1 MNKTVLGVTWLK
13 LTANKFF
20 IGLGIVIVLWGVID
34 SWLINQQQQLNG
46 NPGFIFAFI
55 FGPLTALILFG
66 IHTWIQTLIL
76 KTKMMLRGDSHQ
88 WNIFADLLPWFVWVA
103 VGLATWS
110 VNEWYHPRP
119 LSMTSPWDWMA
130 SLLCVFVLGAITLQ
144 LLSSIQTLILKKT
157 MFELPWFVWG
167 VVVVGLAITWGVSQ
181 WSHPRPLSM
190 TSPWWMASLIWVFVG
205 GVITLWLLSLI
216 QTLTLKTKMMF
227 GSSWFVCA
235 AVGLAITW
243 GVSQWFGA
251 LNPPPKHLVA
261 LFSEYLIDLYLA
273 CCCLWFLNLV
283 LGWWRTHQPP
293 FLALASVGIA
303 TGLGCGF
310 IGGVFGTAYILSNR
324 IPMDGFLGL
333 KISSFN
339 EVMLIGSFL
348 GMLSIFVL
356 LIPDFK
362 DIRYWVRY
370 SLWGV
375 WLTSV
380 FLMLLAWSGGRFNM
394 QSWWETPWFW
404 SVPITGA
411 SVGLLGVLI
420 FINARSI
427 ELKTASKDE
436 FMFFEQNPGDI
447 RLKNQDNARC
457 ISLHLWWYRRRLTEW
472 NPFWFTALV
481 GIPLLSLFLI
491 SVPAVKDLQTI
502 QQVFAEDG
510 SFEYR
515 SRIELLDPACM
526 ALKQFELE
534 REQSP
539 DWKKMKELDAKER
552 ILEPSFIPPQTEG
565 QMLLCQ
571 ALRKEIDEIISKNRG
586 VWYGKQRDLLEER
599 VNSSWEDGPLSK
611 QFEQKKSD
619 LQAAK
624 DAAFSKLMAYIWNQC
639 FLALGVGL
647 VVDVMLLVG
656 VAAWLNIRRSSKFP
670 SSTQ

>member
-34 SWLINQQQQLNG
+34 SWLLNQRHPGIVLGNQNG
-46 NPGFIFAFI
+46 NGNSIFIL
-55 FGPLTALILFG
+55 GPLTALTLFG
-66 IHTWIQTLIL
+66 IHRLIL

-103 VGLATWS
+103 VGLATWG

-130 SLLCVFVLGAITLQ
+130 SLLCVFVLGVLTLC
-144 LLSSIQTLILKKT
+144 LLSEIQKLILKRKM
-157 MFELPWFVWG
+157 MFELPWFVW
-167 VVVVGLAITWGVSQ
+167 VVVALVGYIW
-181 WSHPRPLSM
+181 
-190 TSPWWMASLIWVFVG
+190 LIVNQKSDEPIRL
-205 GVITLWLLSLI
+205 VILFFSLSLLGI
-216 QTLTLKTKMMF
+216 C
-227 GSSWFVCA
+227 FVK
-235 AVGLAITW
+235 G
-243 GVSQWFGA
+243 
-251 LNPPPKHLVA
+251 
-261 LFSEYLIDLYLA
+261 
-273 CCCLWFLNLV
+273 V

-310 IGGVFGTAYILSNR
+310 IGGVFGTAFILSEWDYGPFEYLF
-324 IPMDGFLGL
+324 IGFLVSSVGL
-333 KISSFN
+333 LVPCLESKFYVRNYIWIRYSFWA
-339 EVMLIGSFL
+339 VMLS
-348 GMLSIFVL
+348 
-356 LIPDFK
+356 
-362 DIRYWVRY
+362 
-370 SLWGV
+370 
-375 WLTSV
+375 SV
-380 FLMLLAWSGGRFNM
+380 FLFVLMAPVYHFRIDSYW
-394 QSWWETPWFW
+394 QTPPWFW

-420 FINARSI
+420 FFNARSI
-427 ELKTASKDE
+427 NLKTASKDE
-436 FMFFEQNPGDI
+436 FMFFEQNPCHI

-491 SVPAVKDLQTI
+491 SVPAVKDLQMI
-502 QQVFAEDG
+502 QQVFAEEGRLD
-510 SFEYR
+510 YM
-515 SRIELLDPACM
+515 SRIDSLDPAGM
-526 ALKQFELE
+526 ALKQCLLE

-539 DWKKMKELDAKER
+539 DWKKREELFAFKK
-552 ILEPSFIPPQTEG
+552 IVGHSFTPQTEG
-565 QMLLCQ
+565 QLLLCQ
-571 ALRKEIDEIISKNRG
+571 ALNKEMDEISSKNSDL
-586 VWYGKQRDLLEER
+586 WSCEQQWDLLR
-599 VNSSWEDGPLSK
+599 SSIKDGPLSK
-611 QFEQKKSD
+611 QYEQKTSD

-639 FLALGVGL
+639 SLGLGVGL

-656 VAAWLNIRRSSKFP
+656 VAAWLNIMRSSKFP

>member
-1 MNKTVLGVTWLK
+1 MNKTVLGVTRLK

-46 NPGFIFAFI
+46 DRGYLAAFI

-66 IHTWIQTLIL
+66 IHRLIL
-76 KTKMMLRGDSHQ
+76 KTKMMLSGDSHQ

-130 SLLCVFVLGAITLQ
+130 SL
-144 LLSSIQTLILKKT
+144 
-157 MFELPWFVWG
+157 
-167 VVVVGLAITWGVSQ
+167 VVVGLVGWLG
-181 WSHPRPLSM
+181 
-190 TSPWWMASLIWVFVG
+190 WVC
-205 GVITLWLLSLI
+205 I
-216 QTLTLKTKMMF
+216 
-227 GSSWFVCA
+227 
-235 AVGLAITW
+235 
-243 GVSQWFGA
+243 
-251 LNPPPKHLVA
+251 N
-261 LFSEYLIDLYLA
+261 LFSASYSALYVFLNWLRTSQPPYLA
-273 CCCLWFLNLV
+273 LI
-283 LGWWRTHQPP
+283 
-293 FLALASVGIA
+293 SVGI
-303 TGLGCGF
+303 TIGLVCGF
-310 IGGVFGTAYILSNR
+310 IGGVVGTALILS
-324 IPMDGFLGL
+324 
-333 KISSFN
+333 KISSIDRSISSVVF
-339 EVMLIGSFL
+339 LGSFL

-356 LIPDFK
+356 LSRDFK

-380 FLMLLAWSGGRFNM
+380 FLMRLVWSDIPFNE
-394 QSWWETPWFW
+394 QFWWQTTWFW

-420 FINARSI
+420 FFNARSI

-491 SVPAVKDLQTI
+491 SVPAVKELQMI
-502 QQVFAEDG
+502 QQVFAEEG
-510 SFEYR
+510 SSEYR
-515 SRIELLDPACM
+515 SRIELLDPAGM
-526 ALKQFELE
+526 ARKQFELE

-539 DWKKMKELDAKER
+539 DWKKKEELYAKWN
-552 ILEPSFIPPQTEG
+552 ILEPGVTPQTEG
-565 QMLLCQ
+565 QQLLCQ
-571 ALRKEIDEIISKNRG
+571 ALNKEIDEIYSKNRG
-586 VWYGKQRDLLEER
+586 VWYGKQWDLLQER
-599 VNSSWEDGPLSK
+599 VTSSWEDGPLSK

-619 LQAAK
+619 RQAAI

-639 FLALGVGL
+639 SLGLGVGL